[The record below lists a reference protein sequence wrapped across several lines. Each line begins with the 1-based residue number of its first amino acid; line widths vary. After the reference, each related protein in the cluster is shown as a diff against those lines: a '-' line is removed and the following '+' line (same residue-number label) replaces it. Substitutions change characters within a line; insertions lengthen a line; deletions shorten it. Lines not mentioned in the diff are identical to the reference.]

1 MQVKITAICL
11 LLSIW
16 YSHREK
22 PAFLLPFLVPGSV
35 KEEGSCLTWYGLPY
49 TRGLEKQ
56 SPGKKS
62 SYACRKCQDSKRGDA
77 VLVMPLM
84 GSFSWTDKNHWA
96 RAMKTLGTGGDG
108 ETHR

>member
-22 PAFLLPFLVPGSV
+22 PAFLLPCLVPASV

-56 SPGKKS
+56 SPGKK
-62 SYACRKCQDSKRGDA
+62 
-77 VLVMPLM
+77 VPMPV
-84 GSFSWTDKNHWA
+84 GNA
-96 RAMKTLGTGGDG
+96 RTAKEVILFWSC
-108 ETHR
+108 H